1 MGYTKLWCVKHH
13 LVMVA
18 ENCYNSAD
26 RWRWHNVAQDYVKLM
41 PRWQQTLW
49 GSSSSLPSV
58 RWISCISGCPHQ
70 VTKTYLP
77 SRKGWRKGLMWYFSH
92 QDSPLTTPDSIFNA
106 NEHKSLGWKEGKDS
120 RRYQNPGQQRR
131 SSFCSGCLVVQHLHG
146 QEILWCYCR
155 QRAAET
161 EKLIL
166 PSRKQRRSKSYEQ
179 VQTVSRPEQRL
190 LKSDSHYI
198 PDNGLLTC
206 ISP

>member
-1 MGYTKLWCVKHH
+1 MLMCQTSFGDGCRTL
-13 LVMVA
+13 LQLSRQVA
-18 ENCYNSAD
+18 LAQCCPRLCEVTADMTANSL
-26 RWRWHNVAQDYVKLM
+26 RQFY
-41 PRWQQTLW
+41 
-49 GSSSSLPSV
+49 SLSSV

-131 SSFCSGCLVVQHLHG
+131 SSFCSGCFVVQHLHG

-179 VQTVSRPEQRL
+179 VQTVGRPEQRL
-190 LKSDSHYI
+190 LKSDSHDI
-198 PDNGLLTC
+198 PDHGLLTC
-206 ISP
+206 IAP